1 MDLCRLHG
9 CHGLEVVDAY
19 VGQTTDLDWYLV
31 SYDGSRIAAST
42 IPEKLCI
49 HKLLKNYTL

>member
-19 VGQTTDLDWYLV
+19 VGQTPDQIGIWFLMT
-31 SYDGSRIAAST
+31 GSRIAAST

-49 HKLLKNYTL
+49 HKLLKNYTV